1 MKQHGQPL
9 IINGTKS
16 SIHISS
22 VYFEER
28 NPSTLFYKITEKET
42 VDEG

>member
-1 MKQHGQPL
+1 VKQHGQPL
-9 IINGTKS
+9 TVNGTKS

-28 NPSTLFYKITEKET
+28 NPSTLSCKITEKEII
-42 VDEG
+42 DEG